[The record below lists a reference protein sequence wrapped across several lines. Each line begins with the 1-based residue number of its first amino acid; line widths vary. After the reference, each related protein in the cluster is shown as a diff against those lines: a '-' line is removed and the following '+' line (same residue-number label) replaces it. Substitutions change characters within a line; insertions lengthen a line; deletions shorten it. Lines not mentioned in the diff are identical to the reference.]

1 MRNRRK
7 NHKFKLAFNTK
18 KKASSIPETLYIF
31 YRYGK
36 FQKKTPSP
44 FKVSMNDWDFNTQ
57 KLKSS
62 ASVKKVHESK
72 REWINSFHENSENI
86 AVQLHNDKITLDN
99 AWAILLNTHTKG
111 VVIETFIDN
120 CISNSFPVSKRDKHY
135 NRIITITNHLR
146 RADFFKNKRDKNGDK
161 IIELC
166 YEHLQAPN
174 TISEIEKVIIAL
186 LVKGATMNDYFETL
200 NIICEVNPEISIKP
214 FNKKQPEE
222 ETEMLDPLT
231 IRDLKIAQA
240 NIGDQY
246 QWLEAY
252 LYFLFAL
259 SLRGLNG
266 SDICM
271 LNESFLEDENGSKDF
286 KLLHYMPDYSNLVQE
301 LEWATETKVI
311 KGVKHETLVKKK
323 KSKVEKYDK
332 KIYLAGKRSK
342 SGKRI
347 KILFNQFPT
356 LVIYRLLKNCI
367 RHNRPHL
374 AYTGKDKIKLYNIDY
389 RTSEGKKEW
398 HQLRDTYSKQFKKIS
413 GGFTIGQTRHTF
425 QAKLEDMGVDPKA
438 LSISLGHSVKKKTKD
453 YYSNKISQPVMD
465 IYHTEVLQRLD
476 ISGLIKLLFK
486 GYGHKL
492 LGITRYIDSGE
503 MISSLPWLTKID
515 TEYKALD
522 LPLSSWDF
530 KKEEKLQALMKKEH
544 NNIDLSYDD
553 EGKPIVKEMDES
565 NYSKELK
572 ALILEKKRILK
583 DKYEE
588 INIPRTDVR
597 YETKNGRLELVHV
610 EKKRETLKQI
620 LDKEDIS
627 IS

>member
-1 MRNRRK
+1 MRNRRQ

-18 KKASSIPETLYIF
+18 RRASVIPETLYIF

-44 FKVSMNDWDFNTQ
+44 FKIAMNDWDFNTQ

-62 ASVKKVHESK
+62 ASTKKANESK

-135 NRIITITNHLR
+135 NRVITITNHLR
-146 RADFFKNKRDKNGDK
+146 RSDFFKNKRDKNGDK
-161 IIELC
+161 INELC

-174 TISEIEKVIIAL
+174 TISEIEKSIIAL
-186 LVKGATMNDYFETL
+186 PVKGATMNDYFETL
-200 NIICEVNPEISIKP
+200 NIICEVNPEITVKP

-222 ETEMLDPLT
+222 ESDMVDPIT
-231 IRDLKIAQA
+231 KKVLKISIV
-240 NIGDQY
+240 NIGDNY
-246 QWLEAY
+246 QWLESY
-252 LYFLFAL
+252 LYFLF
-259 SLRGLNG
+259 SFCLRGLNG

-271 LNESFLEDENGSKDF
+271 LNEGILEDESGSKDF

-301 LEWATETKVI
+301 LESVTETKI
-311 KGVKHETLVKKK
+311 IEGVKHERLIKKK
-323 KSKVEKYDK
+323 KSKIEKYNNK
-332 KIYLAGKRSK
+332 VYLVGRRSK

-356 LVIYRLLKNCI
+356 LVVYRLLKNCI
-367 RHNRPHL
+367 RHNRAHL

-389 RTSEGKKEW
+389 KTSEGRNEW
-398 HQLRDTYSKQFKKIS
+398 HNLRDTYSKQFKKMS
-413 GGFTIGQTRHTF
+413 GGFTLSQARHTF
-425 QAKLEDMGVDPKA
+425 TNTLDAGMGVDHKA
-438 LSISLGHSVKKKTKD
+438 LSISLGHSIKKKTRD
-453 YYSNKISQPVMD
+453 IYSNKFSQPVMD
-465 IYHTEVLQRLD
+465 IYHTEVLQRLNV
-476 ISGLIKLLFK
+476 SGLIKLLFE
-486 GYGHKL
+486 GHGHKL
-492 LGITRYIDSGE
+492 LGITRDVHTGE
-503 MISSLPWLTKID
+503 ALAKHTWLYKID
-515 TEYKALD
+515 AEYKALD
-522 LPLSSWDF
+522 LPLSSWGF
-530 KKEEKLQALMKKEH
+530 KKEEKLYSLLKKENNDVDLTFDH
-544 NNIDLSYDD
+544 N
-553 EGKPIVKEMDES
+553 GKPIVKEMDES
-565 NYSKELK
+565 SYSKELK

-597 YETKNGRLELVHV
+597 YETKNGRLELVKI
-610 EKKRETLKQI
+610 EKNETLKDI
-620 LDKEDIS
+620 LINENIEV
-627 IS
+627 